1 LEFEIPKGMAATRSL
16 APEGRAFEGILMA
29 RELNLTLML
38 ADYHRTRPLL
48 SGGISV
54 GGINLEPRPAVPG
67 EACLRPVYEEFDIAE
82 MSLSWYAMAKCR
94 GEPVIALPVF
104 PMRMF
109 IHPYLFCSSSADIR
123 TPENLKGKKVG
134 MDQYRLT
141 VGLWARGILQEFY
154 GARPEEML
162 WSTSEP
168 EGAGFHPPKDVSI
181 SVREQ
186 SVESLLLNGEID
198 ALIAPNVPASFRAGD
213 SRIRRVFGNCRA
225 EITEYFRRTK
235 IFPITHT
242 VVLRES
248 LVAEHPWIVNRLV
261 NAFVEAEKVCRKAY
275 EYPKRLALPS
285 AVLVIEEE
293 EAAFGKDPFQHGLTP
308 QNQLVLGKFLQYAE
322 EQGYIS
328 YRPKLTDLFA
338 PVGN

>member
-1 LEFEIPKGMAATRSL
+1 
-16 APEGRAFEGILMA
+16 MA
-29 RELNLTLML
+29 REINLTLML
-38 ADYHRTRPLL
+38 ADYHRTQPIL
-48 SGGISV
+48 SGDVAAEGIKF
-54 GGINLEPRPAVPG
+54 IPRPAVPG

-82 MSLSWYAMAKCR
+82 MSLSWYTMARCR

-109 IHPYLFCSSSADIR
+109 IHPYIFCSSSTTIHA
-123 TPENLKGKKVG
+123 PEELKDKRVG

-141 VGLWARGILQEFY
+141 VGLWARGILKEFY
-154 GARPEEML
+154 GVRPEEIL
-162 WSTSEP
+162 WFTSEP
-168 EGAGFHPPKDVSI
+168 EGAGFQLPEDVRLT
-181 SVREQ
+181 VKAEN
-186 SVESLLLNGEID
+186 VESLLLKDEID

-213 SRIRRVFGNCRA
+213 PRIRRVFKDCRTQV
-225 EITEYFRRTK
+225 TEYFRKTK

-248 LVAEHPWIVNRLV
+248 LVAEHPWIVNSLV
-261 NAFVEAEKVCRKAY
+261 NAFAEAEKACRKAY

-285 AVLVIEEE
+285 AVLIIEEE
-293 EAAFGKDPFQHGLTP
+293 EEAFGKDPFQHGLTP
-308 QNQLVLGKFLQYAE
+308 QNRIVLEKFLEYAE

-328 YRPKLTDLFA
+328 YRPRLTELFA